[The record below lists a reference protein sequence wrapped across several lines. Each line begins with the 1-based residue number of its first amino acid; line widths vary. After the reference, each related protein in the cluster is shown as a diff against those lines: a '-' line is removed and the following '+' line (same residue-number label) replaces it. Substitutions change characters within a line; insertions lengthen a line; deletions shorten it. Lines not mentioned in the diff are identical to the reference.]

1 MTETRTDDIVG
12 WFAGRLPDDWYTEPP
27 EVRSDRDEILV
38 VGRLAEPDLGAD
50 PDPATAGAA
59 RRSRIERHR
68 EETRVRRIEIAR
80 DAQWRYR
87 RRVSWGARCGDER
100 QLFTTFSAPTGTRL
114 GMEDRELL
122 DTLVRAGVAADRH
135 RALAWCVRLV
145 RQHETDWVQQLRD
158 ALAGVDAAR
167 ASGPDAEGEQA

>member
-50 PDPATAGAA
+50 PDPATAVAA

-68 EETRVRRIEIAR
+68 EETRARRIEIAR

-87 RRVSWGARCGDER
+87 RRVPWGARRGDGR
-100 QLFTTFSAPTGTRL
+100 QLLPTFAAPTGTRRRL
-114 GMEDRELL
+114 GDRRL
-122 DTLVRAGVAADRH
+122 RH
-135 RALAWCVRLV
+135 TPR
-145 RQHETDWVQQLRD
+145 
-158 ALAGVDAAR
+158 
-167 ASGPDAEGEQA
+167 